1 MVIWKSLDWCWRFSL
16 SLFVCV
22 YPFAEGI
29 CNMTMDSNSITMPMS
44 DPNAWATAM
53 NNLGMPPMGITGQP
67 LMPGTRFLH
76 IRTNLVLKMWLCS
89 MKYEYGRSCPHIT
102 QLNCISLILHMLE
115 TSFCCLQFPDIGDP
129 TPSMFCFCWIELLHL
144 LQLHFWHNYL
154 ISSHLKWWFMLKCSL
169 QKCSSSC

>member
-22 YPFAEGI
+22 CPFAEGI

-102 QLNCISLILHMLE
+102 QLNCIRVWFY
-115 TSFCCLQFPDIGDP
+115 T
-129 TPSMFCFCWIELLHL
+129 CWKH
-144 LQLHFWHNYL
+144 HFAV
-154 ISSHLKWWFMLKCSL
+154 
-169 QKCSSSC
+169 CSSQILVTQRQVCFVFVELNYCIYCSCIFGIITWFLLI